1 MAEGIIV
8 KRPRGRPKNPPHLKT
23 RRACFRLRLPDPDLL
38 RLYTKLAGYHS
49 INAYAQSAFDALAN
63 QWHNHP
69 EIQALLREKAGQK
82 TEPLPPLSYDEVSI
96 DDWLG

>member
-1 MAEGIIV
+1 MAEEIII

-38 RLYTKLAGYHS
+38 RLYSKLAGYHS
-49 INAYAQSAFDALAN
+49 VNAYAQSAFDALAN
-63 QWHNHP
+63 QWRNHP
-69 EIQALLREKAGQK
+69 EVQALLREKAEQK
-82 TEPLPPLSYDEVSI
+82 TVAVTPVSYDEVSI